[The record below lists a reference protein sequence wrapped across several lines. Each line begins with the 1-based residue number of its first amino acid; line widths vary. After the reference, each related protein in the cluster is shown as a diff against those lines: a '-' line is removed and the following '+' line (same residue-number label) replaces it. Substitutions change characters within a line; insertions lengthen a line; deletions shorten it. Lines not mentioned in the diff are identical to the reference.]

1 MFQVKN
7 IIKFCLFLN
16 IKLCYF
22 LFDLY
27 NYIFIYIIFINNFG
41 SKKNIDK
48 NFLYLRILGK

>member
-48 NFLYLRILGK
+48 NFLYLGILGK